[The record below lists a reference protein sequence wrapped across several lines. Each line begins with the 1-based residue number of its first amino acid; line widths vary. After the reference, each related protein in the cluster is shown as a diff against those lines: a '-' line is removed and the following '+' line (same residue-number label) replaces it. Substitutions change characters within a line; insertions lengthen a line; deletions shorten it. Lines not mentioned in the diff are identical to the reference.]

1 MSLHTFDSTHYF
13 APSGMPPS
21 ASASSLSMLHVD
33 PAPISSAASATFSF
47 KLNVSKT
54 SNKSADFNFS
64 NSRGGYN
71 YDQQHGYVLKWQSQK
86 AFETWFRQE
95 QQSKSI
101 ELRQHE
107 HLVDYGK
114 TWSTRTSYVCSRGGT
129 GGRKAYNKKNP
140 ESERKVVMKF
150 SDVII
155 EYLLGLG
162 VDPKNVLDQVRDKD
176 QYTESGLEDLRSQAV
191 PLRTRYV
198 TRADIRRV
206 QKKIEAKKIRFAK
219 QDGASVRCAVEKL
232 REEGHFVVLKMTT
245 DAVPEGSDV
254 DPRAFILI
262 IHTKYQIECWRKWG
276 SDFAGLAVCHTMR
289 IWNPL
294 VVPRCFMSD
303 RDLAQLGSILR
314 AYWDSL
320 MILLCWWHVLHAWQQ
335 RFVTTSHPELWELLK
350 KWIRVTDP
358 VEFQSY
364 WEKIQM
370 IAPPSMTE
378 YLRKYWMGG
387 EDDDWTTS
395 PKLWSAVYR
404 TKRGIF
410 QLGDTNML
418 VEAWHHLLKGDFLE
432 GKRNRRLDHLVY
444 TLTNTSISHFIARH
458 DRQHIGFEGPDALVL
473 ARNRADK
480 KALAISTDDIIPGNG
495 DEPTTFAVCSQSR
508 PDVSYLVD
516 INAYDC
522 NCPEFAKIK
531 YCKHMRAVQIKFPE
545 SRITYP
551 ISAVETHIMSP
562 SKELESLDIVIPEL
576 PIQRDSSAIKQQLR
590 NLLLTLD
597 ANPSLTLPDSLFE
610 LSSQVQSVQQ
620 DLRDAGLPPR
630 KLVAPNQHTVTETA
644 ETMGIQVKSKRPR
657 QHLDPYSGN
666 ERPGKKAKEDA
677 REPLD
682 NIRYVINATSFA
694 ASKSSEESGVVDGG
708 LHGEVGDLM
717 AEAATGITDVLSVA
731 ISQLQTI
738 SKQDG
743 RPRSSDAPISRLTCA
758 TGSITIGHHLS
769 VAAVALA
776 STTFLVCAR
785 NTTGRLV
792 INIRASRSELCR
804 LALFR
809 ALLDNMLI
817 SNVPWHCKLL
827 IRLRLTSVRLSSSA
841 EFAKKIGAR
850 GHSSAQKYLVDG
862 STVPHLKVYGS

>member
-1 MSLHTFDSTHYF
+1 
-13 APSGMPPS
+13 MPPS
-21 ASASSLSMLHVD
+21 ASASSLSTLHVD
-33 PAPISSAASATFSF
+33 PAPIPSAASATFSF
-47 KLNVSKT
+47 KLDVGKT
-54 SNKSADFNFS
+54 SDKSADFNFS

-71 YDQQHGYVLKWQSQK
+71 YDQQHGYVLKWQSRK
-86 AFETWFRQE
+86 AFETWFQQE

-140 ESERKVVMKF
+140 ESERKVESKRTGCDCLLTIKSYPGHDEILGRYRDEHLHTIGRDNLKF
-150 SDVII
+150 TRLSHETLEQI

-162 VDPKNVLDQVRDKD
+162 VDPKNVLDQVRGKD

-232 REEGHFVVLKMTT
+232 REEGHFVAHSASGMPCAWMVSSNGTGDTIYFFLK
-245 DAVPEGSDV
+245 
-254 DPRAFILI
+254 
-262 IHTKYQIECWRKWG
+262 
-276 SDFAGLAVCHTMR
+276 TMR

-303 RDLAQLGSILR
+303 HDLAQLGSILR

-358 VEFQSY
+358 VEFHSY

-387 EDDDWTTS
+387 EDNDWTTS

-404 TKRGIF
+404 TERGIF

-418 VEAWHHLLKGDFLE
+418 VEAWHHLLKA
-432 GKRNRRLDHLVY
+432 
-444 TLTNTSISHFIARH
+444 ISHFIARH

-480 KALAISTDDIIPGNG
+480 KALAISTDDITPGDG
-495 DEPTTFAVCSQSR
+495 DEPTTFAVRSQSR

-516 INAYDC
+516 IDAYDC

-551 ISAVETHIMSP
+551 ISTVETPSHIMSP
-562 SKELESLDIVIPEL
+562 SKELESLDIVIPAEL

-597 ANPSLTLPDSLFE
+597 ANPSLALPNSLFE

-630 KLVAPNQHTVTETA
+630 KSVAPNQHTVTETA
-644 ETMGIQVKSKRPR
+644 ETMGIRVKSKRPR
-657 QHLDPYSGN
+657 QHPDPYSGN

-682 NIRYVINATSFA
+682 NIRYVINAT
-694 ASKSSEESGVVDGG
+694 
-708 LHGEVGDLM
+708 
-717 AEAATGITDVLSVA
+717 
-731 ISQLQTI
+731 
-738 SKQDG
+738 
-743 RPRSSDAPISRLTCA
+743 C
-758 TGSITIGHHLS
+758 
-769 VAAVALA
+769 
-776 STTFLVCAR
+776 
-785 NTTGRLV
+785 
-792 INIRASRSELCR
+792 
-804 LALFR
+804 
-809 ALLDNMLI
+809 
-817 SNVPWHCKLL
+817 
-827 IRLRLTSVRLSSSA
+827 
-841 EFAKKIGAR
+841 
-850 GHSSAQKYLVDG
+850 Y
-862 STVPHLKVYGS
+862 